1 MTDMLRAITPGT
13 APTSSPALSAR
24 PGGFD
29 VLVLDASTR
38 QSLSAVRS
46 LGRAGLRVA
55 TAECYADCDPG
66 MPVLASR
73 SRYSCHTEIL
83 PNFAVDSVGFA
94 DAVVEL
100 VTRHPTPVVLPA
112 SDGTIAALRPRR
124 AILER
129 LGTRL
134 ALPSDSVLE
143 VANDKDRT
151 LVVARELGIGL
162 PETLLIREPA
172 DLDHVLDRFRF
183 PMVLKPAVSWAG
195 RSAVRLQAV
204 EVIDRAEA
212 EWVTAEFLAAGA
224 LVLAQEWMGGRRE
237 GVSAMVV
244 AGEVKALFAHVEH
257 RTSPALGGASVLR
270 ESIAVPADLGSAT
283 LRLVAALGLD
293 GLCEVEF
300 RRDGAGRPLLME
312 VNARLAGPIE
322 IAARCGVDFPLM
334 LWRWT
339 NGLDVPPVTSY
350 REGVRMRWLRG
361 DMRWLRDNFR
371 RAGRPDS
378 VSRAHSLWMFGSE
391 FFRTTRYD
399 CLDLSDLSPALA
411 ETRTTVAALRGRSRT
426 QAGSQPPRLFNQTRK
441 RVRDVN

>member
-1 MTDMLRAITPGT
+1 MTDMLPAITPGT
-13 APTSSPALSAR
+13 APTGSSALSAR

-73 SRYSCHTEIL
+73 SRYSSHTEIL
-83 PNFAVDSVGFA
+83 PNFAVDPVGFA

-134 ALPSDSVLE
+134 ALPSDCVLE

-183 PMVLKPAVSWAG
+183 PMVFKPAVSWAG

-371 RAGRPDS
+371 RVGRPDS

-411 ETRTTVAALRGRSRT
+411 ESRTTVAALRGRSRT

-441 RVRDVN
+441 RVRDVH